1 MRRVL
6 DDDVR
11 KDNLGCADRLLAAKQ
26 EDPEQARIAACTTMI
41 QAFGRSFAWT
51 STVGVDLAR
60 PQPHAL

>member
-6 DDDVR
+6 DDVVR

-26 EDPEQARIAACTTMI
+26 EDPEQARIAACMKLV
-41 QAFGRSFAWT
+41 QAVGRSCAWT
-51 STVGVDLAR
+51 STVDVDLAR